1 MPPELAHGLEVAA
14 LWLLVLLLVPKRRLG
29 DLRLR
34 LHELRAGRRR
44 WLFEPPGGFG
54 SGRRTGVQRSFAE
67 AARIFDL
74 GVPLYVAG
82 RLAEERSAH
91 VRLEARSQWPDSVPA
106 LIATQVLESSGE
118 AELAGQLRARGLL
131 LPAEKAVG
139 RRVEQRQALGIKW
152 WLERGVGQA
161 PSNLSPHEGDGVHPQ
176 EDAIEEL
183 SEEEPEA
190 PLAVKPKSP
199 AMPPTYLGIETLGG
213 LGLRHDGHD
222 FGPELMGRPVIAF
235 IWLYLLLRSLTNP
248 KDRVMRADLADELT
262 PGMSPDKQRTR
273 LRNRLSNMLNGT
285 LPAPLAARMVVDQDE
300 SVRLDLTQCN
310 IDLLRLEEM
319 AAECVAKEGILSPNL
334 VDDATVLL
342 DGSAGEFLPGWEQ
355 LEKEV
360 NGARGAA
367 GDLVRQLRQRAET
380 ARIDLMGAL
389 AANHIARQEPGRAIP
404 LLEQA
409 LERQPDREDLARKL
423 RAAYLET
430 GQLARAAE
438 LQRDHALDA

>member
-1 MPPELAHGLEVAA
+1 VSPELAHVLEVAD
-14 LWLLVLLLVPKRRLG
+14 LWLLVLLLVPKRHLG

-34 LHELRAGRRR
+34 LHELSAGRRR
-44 WLFEPPGGFG
+44 WLFEPPRGFG
-54 SGRRTGVQRSFAE
+54 SGRPSGAQRAFAE
-67 AARIFDL
+67 AARVFEL

-91 VRLEARSQWPDSVPA
+91 VRLEARSQWPESVPA
-106 LIATQVLESSGE
+106 LLAAHVLGSNGDS
-118 AELAGQLRARGLL
+118 ELAVQLRARGLP
-131 LPAEKAVG
+131 LPAEKVVG
-139 RRVEQRQALGIKW
+139 RRVEQRPAVGIKW
-152 WLERGVGQA
+152 WLERGVDQA
-161 PSNLSPHEGDGVHPQ
+161 PSNPSLHEGDGVHP
-176 EDAIEEL
+176 EDAIEEP
-183 SEEEPEA
+183 SEEPEA
-190 PLAVKPKSP
+190 PLPVKPQSP
-199 AMPPTYLGIETLGG
+199 AMPPTYLGIDTLGG

-235 IWLYLLLRSLTNP
+235 IWLYLLLRSLTSP

-262 PGMSPDKQRTR
+262 PGMSPEKQRTR
-273 LRNRLSNMLNGT
+273 LRNRLSNMLNGW
-285 LPAPLAARMVVDQDE
+285 LPAPLAARVVVDHDE
-300 SVRLDLTQCN
+300 SVRLDLAQCS

-319 AAECVAKEGILSPNL
+319 AAECVAKEGLMSADL
-334 VDDATVLL
+334 VDAATALL
-342 DGSAGEFLPGWEQ
+342 DESAGEFLPGWEQ

-380 ARIDLMGAL
+380 ARIDLMGTL
-389 AANHIARQEPGRAIP
+389 AANLIARQEPSRAIP

-430 GQLARAAE
+430 GQHARAAE
-438 LQRDHALDA
+438 LQKDHALDL

>member
-1 MPPELAHGLEVAA
+1 MLPDFPLVLEVAD
-14 LWLLVLLLVPKRRLG
+14 LWLLVLLLVPKRRLD
-29 DLRLR
+29 DLLLR

-44 WLFEPPGGFG
+44 WLFEPPRGFG
-54 SGRRTGVQRSFAE
+54 SGRPSGAQRAFAE
-67 AARIFDL
+67 AARVFEL

-91 VRLEARSQWPDSVPA
+91 VRLEARSQWPESVPA
-106 LIATQVLESSGE
+106 LLAAHVLGSNADS
-118 AELAGQLRARGLL
+118 ELAVQLRARGLP
-131 LPAEKAVG
+131 LPAEKVVG
-139 RRVEQRQALGIKW
+139 RRVEQRPALGIKW
-152 WLERGVGQA
+152 WLERGVDQA
-161 PSNLSPHEGDGVHPQ
+161 PSNRSPHEGDGVQPQ
-176 EDAIEEL
+176 EDAIEEP

-190 PLAVKPKSP
+190 PLAVKPQSP
-199 AMPPTYLGIETLGG
+199 AMPPTYLGIDTLGR
-213 LGLRHDGHD
+213 LELRHDGHD
-222 FGPELMGRPVIAF
+222 FGPEVMNRPVIAF
-235 IWLYLLLRSLTNP
+235 IWLYLLLRALTNP

-262 PGMSPDKQRTR
+262 PGMSPEKQRTR
-273 LRNRLSNMLNGT
+273 LRNRLSNMLNGW
-285 LPAPLAARMVVDQDE
+285 LPPPLAARVVVDYDE
-300 SVRLDLTQCN
+300 SVRLDLTQCS

-319 AAECVAKEGILSPNL
+319 AAECVAKEGMLSRDL
-334 VDDATVLL
+334 VDDATALL
-342 DGSAGEFLPGWEQ
+342 DESAGEFLPGWEQ

-380 ARIDLMGAL
+380 ARIDLMSAL
-389 AANHIARQEPGRAIP
+389 AANLMARQEPSRAIP

-430 GQLARAAE
+430 GQHARAAE

>member
-1 MPPELAHGLEVAA
+1 VPLELAHGLEVAA

-34 LHELRAGRRR
+34 LRELRAGRRR
-44 WLFEPPGGFG
+44 WLFEPPRGFG
-54 SGRRTGVQRSFAE
+54 SGHPTGVQRALAE

-91 VRLEARSQWPDSVPA
+91 VRLEARSEWPDSVPA
-106 LIATQVLESSGE
+106 LIAAQVLESSGD
-118 AELAGQLRARGLL
+118 AVLAGQLRARGQL

-152 WLERGVGQA
+152 WLERGAGQA
-161 PSNLSPHEGDGVHPQ
+161 PSDRSPHDGDGVHPHG
-176 EDAIEEL
+176 DAIEEL
-183 SEEEPEA
+183 SEEPEA
-190 PLAVKPKSP
+190 PHPVKPQSP
-199 AMPPTYLGIETLGG
+199 AMPPTYLGIDTLGG
-213 LGLRHDGHD
+213 LGLRHDGQD
-222 FGPELMGRPVIAF
+222 FGSDVMKRPVIAF
-235 IWLYLLLRSLTNP
+235 IWLYLLLRALTNP
-248 KDRVMRADLADELT
+248 KDRVMRAELADELT
-262 PGMSPDKQRTR
+262 PGMSPEKQRTR

-285 LPAPLAARMVVDQDE
+285 LPAPLAARMVVDLDE
-300 SVRLDLTQCN
+300 SVRLDLNQCS

-334 VDDATVLL
+334 IDDATVLL

-389 AANHIARQEPGRAIP
+389 AANLIARQEPSRAIP

-430 GQLARAAE
+430 GQHTRAAE
-438 LQRDHALDA
+438 LQKDHALDV

>member
-1 MPPELAHGLEVAA
+1 MPIVLPDFPLMLEVAD
-14 LWLLVLLLVPKRRLG
+14 LWLLVLLLVPKRHLG

-34 LHELRAGRRR
+34 LHELSAGRRR
-44 WLFEPPGGFG
+44 WLFEPPRGFG
-54 SGRRTGVQRSFAE
+54 SGRPSGAQRAFAE
-67 AARIFDL
+67 AARVFEL

-91 VRLEARSQWPDSVPA
+91 VRLEARSQWPESVPA
-106 LIATQVLESSGE
+106 LLAAHVLGSNGDS
-118 AELAGQLRARGLL
+118 ELAVQLRARGLPL
-131 LPAEKAVG
+131 SAEKVVG
-139 RRVEQRQALGIKW
+139 RRVEQRPALGIKW
-152 WLERGVGQA
+152 WLERGVDQA
-161 PSNLSPHEGDGVHPQ
+161 PSNPSLHEGDGVHPE
-176 EDAIEEL
+176 EDAIEEP
-183 SEEEPEA
+183 SEEPET
-190 PLAVKPKSP
+190 PLPVQPQSP
-199 AMPPTYLGIETLGG
+199 AMPPTYLGIDTLGG

-273 LRNRLSNMLNGT
+273 LRNRLSNMLNGW
-285 LPAPLAARMVVDQDE
+285 LP
-300 SVRLDLTQCN
+300 
-310 IDLLRLEEM
+310 
-319 AAECVAKEGILSPNL
+319 AECVAKEGILSPNL

-389 AANHIARQEPGRAIP
+389 AANLIARQEPSRAIP

-409 LERQPDREDLARKL
+409 LERQPGREDLARKL

-430 GQLARAAE
+430 GQLARLE
-438 LQRDHALDA
+438 

>member
-1 MPPELAHGLEVAA
+1 VLPDFPLTLEVAD
-14 LWLLVLLLVPKRRLG
+14 LWLLVLLLVPKRHLG

-34 LHELRAGRRR
+34 LHELSAGRRR
-44 WLFEPPGGFG
+44 WLFEPPRGFG
-54 SGRRTGVQRSFAE
+54 SGRPSGAQRAFAE
-67 AARIFDL
+67 AARVFEL

-91 VRLEARSQWPDSVPA
+91 VRLEARSQWPESVPA
-106 LIATQVLESSGE
+106 LLAAHVLGSNGDS
-118 AELAGQLRARGLL
+118 ELAVQLRARGLP
-131 LPAEKAVG
+131 LPAEKVVG
-139 RRVEQRQALGIKW
+139 RRVEQRPALGIKW
-152 WLERGVGQA
+152 WLERGVDQA
-161 PSNLSPHEGDGVHPQ
+161 PSNPSLHEGDGVHPQ
-176 EDAIEEL
+176 EDAIKEP
-183 SEEEPEA
+183 SEEPEA
-190 PLAVKPKSP
+190 PLPVKPQSP
-199 AMPPTYLGIETLGG
+199 AMPPTYLGIDTLGR
-213 LGLRHDGHD
+213 LELRHDGHD
-222 FGPELMGRPVIAF
+222 FGPEVMNRPVIAF
-235 IWLYLLLRSLTNP
+235 IWLYLLLRALTSP

-262 PGMSPDKQRTR
+262 PGMSPEKQRTR
-273 LRNRLSNMLNGT
+273 LRNRLSNMLNGW
-285 LPAPLAARMVVDQDE
+285 LPAPLAARVVVDHDE
-300 SVRLDLTQCN
+300 SVRLDLAQCS

-319 AAECVAKEGILSPNL
+319 AAECVAKEGLMSADL
-334 VDDATVLL
+334 VDAATALL
-342 DGSAGEFLPGWEQ
+342 DESAGEFLPGWEQ

-389 AANHIARQEPGRAIP
+389 AANFMARQEPSRAIP

-409 LERQPDREDLARKL
+409 LERQPGREDLARKL

>member
-1 MPPELAHGLEVAA
+1 
-14 LWLLVLLLVPKRRLG
+14 
-29 DLRLR
+29 
-34 LHELRAGRRR
+34 
-44 WLFEPPGGFG
+44 
-54 SGRRTGVQRSFAE
+54 
-67 AARIFDL
+67 
-74 GVPLYVAG
+74 
-82 RLAEERSAH
+82 
-91 VRLEARSQWPDSVPA
+91 VPA
-106 LIATQVLESSGE
+106 LIATQVLGSSGD

-139 RRVEQRQALGIKW
+139 RRGEQRPALGIKW
-152 WLERGVGQA
+152 WLERGAGQA
-161 PSNLSPHEGDGVHPQ
+161 PNDRSPHEGDGVHPQ
-176 EDAIEEL
+176 EDAVEEP
-183 SEEEPEA
+183 SEEPEA
-190 PLAVKPKSP
+190 PLPVKPRSP
-199 AMPPTYLGIETLGG
+199 AMPPTYLGIDTLGG
-213 LGLRHDGHD
+213 LGLRHDGQD
-222 FGPELMGRPVIAF
+222 VGSEVMKRPVIAF
-235 IWLYLLLRSLTNP
+235 IWLYLLLRALTNP

-262 PGMSPDKQRTR
+262 PGMSPEKQRTR

-300 SVRLDLTQCN
+300 SVRLDLTQCS

-334 VDDATVLL
+334 VVDATVLL

-409 LERQPDREDLARKL
+409 LERQPDREDLARRL

-430 GQLARAAE
+430 GQHVRAIE
-438 LQRDHALDA
+438 IQRDHALDA

>member
-1 MPPELAHGLEVAA
+1 MPPEVAHGLEVAD

-34 LHELRAGRRR
+34 LRELRAGRRR
-44 WLFEPPGGFG
+44 WLFEPPRGFG
-54 SGRRTGVQRSFAE
+54 SGHPTGVQRALAE
-67 AARIFDL
+67 AARMFDL

-106 LIATQVLESSGE
+106 LIAAQVLESSGD
-118 AELAGQLRARGLL
+118 AVLAGQLRARGLL
-131 LPAEKAVG
+131 LPAEKVVG

-152 WLERGVGQA
+152 WLERGIGQ
-161 PSNLSPHEGDGVHPQ
+161 PSNLSPHEGDGVHPE
-176 EDAIEEL
+176 EDAIEER
-183 SEEEPEA
+183 SEEEPEV

-273 LRNRLSNMLNGT
+273 LRNRLSNMLNGW

-300 SVRLDLTQCN
+300 SVRLDLTQCS

-319 AAECVAKEGILSPNL
+319 AGECVAKEGILSPNL
-334 VDDATVLL
+334 VDGATVLL

-430 GQLARAAE
+430 GQMARAAE

>member
-1 MPPELAHGLEVAA
+1 VPPELAHGLEVAA

-44 WLFEPPGGFG
+44 WLFEPPRG
-54 SGRRTGVQRSFAE
+54 SGSGHPTGVQRALAE

-106 LIATQVLESSGE
+106 LIAAQVLESSGD
-118 AELAGQLRARGLL
+118 AVLAGQLRARGLL
-131 LPAEKAVG
+131 VPAEKAVG

-152 WLERGVGQA
+152 WLERGAGQA
-161 PSNLSPHEGDGVHPQ
+161 PSNLSPHEGDGVHSQ

-300 SVRLDLTQCN
+300 SVRLDLTQCS

-367 GDLVRQLRQRAET
+367 GDLVRELRQRAET

-389 AANHIARQEPGRAIP
+389 AANHIARQEPSRAIP

-430 GQLARAAE
+430 GQHARAAE

>member
-1 MPPELAHGLEVAA
+1 VPPELAHGLEAA
-14 LWLLVLLLVPKRRLG
+14 DLLLLVLLLVPKRPLG

-44 WLFEPPGGFG
+44 WLFEPPRGFG
-54 SGRRTGVQRSFAE
+54 SGHPTGVQRALAE

-106 LIATQVLESSGE
+106 LIAAQVLESSGD
-118 AELAGQLRARGLL
+118 AVLAGQLRARGLL

-190 PLAVKPKSP
+190 PLAV
-199 AMPPTYLGIETLGG
+199 AVMPPTYLGIETLGG

-222 FGPELMGRPVIAF
+222 FVPELMGRPVIAF

-273 LRNRLSNMLNGT
+273 LRNRLSNMLNGW

-300 SVRLDLTQCN
+300 SVRLDLTQCS

-342 DGSAGEFLPGWEQ
+342 DGSMGEFLPGWEQ

-380 ARIDLMGAL
+380 SRVNLMGAL
-389 AANHIARQEPGRAIP
+389 AANHIARQEPSRAIP

-430 GQLARAAE
+430 GQLTRAAE
-438 LQRDHALDA
+438 LQRDHALDK

>member
-1 MPPELAHGLEVAA
+1 VPPELAHGLEVAA

-44 WLFEPPGGFG
+44 WFFEPPRG
-54 SGRRTGVQRSFAE
+54 SGSGHPTGVQRALAE

-106 LIATQVLESSGE
+106 LIAAQVLGSSGD

-131 LPAEKAVG
+131 VPAEKAVD

-152 WLERGVGQA
+152 WLDRGVGQT
-161 PSNLSPHEGDGVHPQ
+161 PSNLYPPEGDGIHLQ
-176 EDAIEEL
+176 EDATDEL
-183 SEEEPEA
+183 SEAEPEA
-190 PLAVKPKSP
+190 SLAVKPKSP
-199 AMPPTYLGIETLGG
+199 AMSPTYLGIETLGG

-300 SVRLDLTQCN
+300 SVRLDLTQCS

-319 AAECVAKEGILSPNL
+319 AAECVAKGGILSPNL

-342 DGSAGEFLPGWEQ
+342 DGSMGEFLPGWEQ

-380 ARIDLMGAL
+380 ARIDRMGAL
-389 AANHIARQEPGRAIP
+389 AANHIARLEPSRAIP

-423 RAAYLET
+423 RASYLET
-430 GQLARAAE
+430 GQHLRAIE
-438 LQRDHALDA
+438 IQRDHALDA

>member
-1 MPPELAHGLEVAA
+1 MEVAA

-82 RLAEERSAH
+82 RLAEGRAAPG
-91 VRLEARSQWPDSVPA
+91 RLEARSQWPDSVPA
-106 LIATQVLESSGE
+106 LIATQVLESSGD

-161 PSNLSPHEGDGVHPQ
+161 PSNLSPHEGDG
-176 EDAIEEL
+176 IEEL

-190 PLAVKPKSP
+190 PLAVKPKSA

-222 FGPELMGRPVIAF
+222 FGPELMGRPVI
-235 IWLYLLLRSLTNP
+235 
-248 KDRVMRADLADELT
+248 
-262 PGMSPDKQRTR
+262 
-273 LRNRLSNMLNGT
+273 
-285 LPAPLAARMVVDQDE
+285 
-300 SVRLDLTQCN
+300 
-310 IDLLRLEEM
+310 
-319 AAECVAKEGILSPNL
+319 
-334 VDDATVLL
+334 
-342 DGSAGEFLPGWEQ
+342 
-355 LEKEV
+355 
-360 NGARGAA
+360 
-367 GDLVRQLRQRAET
+367 
-380 ARIDLMGAL
+380 
-389 AANHIARQEPGRAIP
+389 
-404 LLEQA
+404 
-409 LERQPDREDLARKL
+409 
-423 RAAYLET
+423 
-430 GQLARAAE
+430 
-438 LQRDHALDA
+438 

>member
-1 MPPELAHGLEVAA
+1 VPPELAHGLEVAA

-106 LIATQVLESSGE
+106 LIASQVLESS
-118 AELAGQLRARGLL
+118 ADADLAGQLRARGLL

-139 RRVEQRQALGIKW
+139 RRIEQRQALGIKW

-161 PSNLSPHEGDGVHPQ
+161 PSDRSPYDGDGVHPHA
-176 EDAIEEL
+176 DAIEEL
-183 SEEEPEA
+183 SEEPQA
-190 PLAVKPKSP
+190 PLPVKPQSP
-199 AMPPTYLGIETLGG
+199 AMPPTYLGIDTLGG
-213 LGLRHDGHD
+213 LGLRHDGQD
-222 FGPELMGRPVIAF
+222 FGSEVMKRPVIAF
-235 IWLYLLLRSLTNP
+235 IWLYLLLRALTNP
-248 KDRVMRADLADELT
+248 KDRVMRAELADELT
-262 PGMSPDKQRTR
+262 PGMSPEKQRTR

-300 SVRLDLTQCN
+300 SVRLDLTQCS

-319 AAECVAKEGILSPNL
+319 AADCVAKEGILSPNL

-409 LERQPDREDLARKL
+409 LERQPDREDLARRL

-430 GQLARAAE
+430 GQHLRAIE
-438 LQRDHALDA
+438 IQKDHALDA

>member
-1 MPPELAHGLEVAA
+1 M
-14 LWLLVLLLVPKRRLG
+14 
-29 DLRLR
+29 
-34 LHELRAGRRR
+34 
-44 WLFEPPGGFG
+44 
-54 SGRRTGVQRSFAE
+54 SGW
-67 AARIFDL
+67 
-74 GVPLYVAG
+74 
-82 RLAEERSAH
+82 
-91 VRLEARSQWPDSVPA
+91 RLEANGRTACRPSSPPRFWTAVGTQCWRASSELVACYCQRRRRSA
-106 LIATQVLESSGE
+106 AGASSGRHSGSNGGWSGE
-118 AELAGQLRARGLL
+118 SA
-131 LPAEKAVG
+131 K
-139 RRVEQRQALGIKW
+139 RR
-152 WLERGVGQA
+152 
-161 PSNLSPHEGDGVHPQ
+161 PTLSPHEGDGVHPQ
-176 EDAIEEL
+176 EVAIGEL

-199 AMPPTYLGIETLGG
+199 ATPPTYLGIETLGG

-222 FGPELMGRPVIAF
+222 FGPEMMGRPVIAF
-235 IWLYLLLRSLTNP
+235 IWLYLLLRALTNP

-262 PGMSPDKQRTR
+262 PGMSPEKQRTR

-300 SVRLDLTQCN
+300 SVRLDLTQCS
-310 IDLLRLEEM
+310 IDLIRLEEM

-389 AANHIARQEPGRAIP
+389 AANHIARQEPSRAIP

-409 LERQPDREDLARKL
+409 LERQPHREDLARKL

>member
-1 MPPELAHGLEVAA
+1 VPPELAHGLEVAA

-106 LIATQVLESSGE
+106 LIATQVLESSGD

-139 RRVEQRQALGIKW
+139 RRVEQRQAVGIKW
-152 WLERGVGQA
+152 WLERGV
-161 PSNLSPHEGDGVHPQ
+161 HPR

-183 SEEEPEA
+183 SEEEPVA

-199 AMPPTYLGIETLGG
+199 AMPATYLGIETLGG
-213 LGLRHDGHD
+213 LGLRQDGHD

-235 IWLYLLLRSLTNP
+235 IWLYLVLRALTNP

-262 PGMSPDKQRTR
+262 PGMSPEKQRTR

-285 LPAPLAARMVVDQDE
+285 LPAPLAARMVVDLDE
-300 SVRLDLTQCN
+300 SVRLDLTQCS

-319 AAECVAKEGILSPNL
+319 AVECVAKEGILSPNL
-334 VDDATVLL
+334 VDDATALL
-342 DGSAGEFLPGWEQ
+342 DGSAGEFLPGWDQ

-360 NGARGAA
+360 NGGRGAA

-380 ARIDLMGAL
+380 ARINLMGAL
-389 AANHIARQEPGRAIP
+389 AANHIARQEPSRAIP

-409 LERQPDREDLARKL
+409 LERQPDREDLARRL

-430 GQLARAAE
+430 GQHLRAIE
-438 LQRDHALDA
+438 IQKDHALDA

>member
-1 MPPELAHGLEVAA
+1 MA
-14 LWLLVLLLVPKRRLG
+14 RQ
-29 DLRLR
+29 
-34 LHELRAGRRR
+34 RAGPHRQ
-44 WLFEPPGGFG
+44 PGFG
-54 SGRRTGVQRSFAE
+54 E
-67 AARIFDL
+67 
-74 GVPLYVAG
+74 
-82 RLAEERSAH
+82 
-91 VRLEARSQWPDSVPA
+91 QWDAV
-106 LIATQVLESSGE
+106 
-118 AELAGQLRARGLL
+118 LAGQLRARGLL

-152 WLERGVGQA
+152 WLERGVGHA

-190 PLAVKPKSP
+190 LLAVKPKSP

-273 LRNRLSNMLNGT
+273 LRNRLSNMLNGW

-300 SVRLDLTQCN
+300 SVRLDLTQCS

-319 AAECVAKEGILSPNL
+319 AAEGVAKEGIMSPNL

-342 DGSAGEFLPGWEQ
+342 DGSAGEFLPGWDQ

-360 NGARGAA
+360 NGGRGAA

-430 GQLARAAE
+430 GQLTRAAD

>member
-67 AARIFDL
+67 AVRIFDL

-106 LIATQVLESSGE
+106 LIATQVLESSGDV
-118 AELAGQLRARGLL
+118 ELAGQLRARGLL

-176 EDAIEEL
+176 EDAIEEP
-183 SEEEPEA
+183 SEEPEA

-235 IWLYLLLRSLTNP
+235 IWLYLLLRSLTSP

-262 PGMSPDKQRTR
+262 PGMSADKQRTR
-273 LRNRLSNMLNGT
+273 LRNRLSNMLNGW

-300 SVRLDLTQCN
+300 SVRLDLTHCS
-310 IDLLRLEEM
+310 IDLFRLEEM

-334 VDDATVLL
+334 VDDATLLL

-389 AANHIARQEPGRAIP
+389 AANLMARQEPSRAIP

-430 GQLARAAE
+430 GQHARAAE
-438 LQRDHALDA
+438 LQKDHALDV

>member
-1 MPPELAHGLEVAA
+1 MLPEILRLLEALPIAA
-14 LWLLVLLLVPKRRLG
+14 LVLLLVPKRGIGDVRARLT
-29 DLRLR
+29 DL
-34 LHELRAGRRR
+34 AIGRRR
-44 WLFEPPGGFG
+44 WLFEAPRGWGAG
-54 SGRRTGVQRSFAE
+54 HASGRRRALAE
-67 AARIFDL
+67 GLRAFEL
-74 GVPLYVAG
+74 GVPLYLAA
-82 RLAEERSAH
+82 RFAEERSARA
-91 VRLEARSQWPDSVPA
+91 RLEARERWSGSPEAMLAAHVSGS
-106 LIATQVLESSGE
+106 LSES
-118 AELAGQLRARGLL
+118 ELLAQLRNRGLPV
-131 LPAEKAVG
+131 PAEKAVG
-139 RRVEQRQALGIKW
+139 RRVEQRPALGIKW

-161 PSNLSPHEGDGVHPQ
+161 PSNRSPHEGDGVHPQ

-183 SEEEPEA
+183 SEEPEA
-190 PLAVKPKSP
+190 PLPVKPQSP
-199 AMPPTYLGIETLGG
+199 AMPPTYLGIDTLGG

-235 IWLYLLLRSLTNP
+235 IWLYLLLRSLTSP

-262 PGMSPDKQRTR
+262 PGMSPEKQRTR
-273 LRNRLSNMLNGT
+273 LRNRLSNMLNGW
-285 LPAPLAARMVVDQDE
+285 LPAPLAARMVVDHDE
-300 SVRLDLTQCN
+300 SVRLDLTQCS

-319 AAECVAKEGILSPNL
+319 AAECVAKEGMLSPDL
-334 VDDATVLL
+334 VDDATALL
-342 DGSAGEFLPGWEQ
+342 DESAGEFLPGWEQ

-389 AANHIARQEPGRAIP
+389 AANHIARQEPSRAIP